1 MKFPG
6 HASIFVLLGMMALG
20 FIYFDGT
27 AWAQQQTTSQQ
38 TQADD
43 PEAEAQEAQEQEVAA
58 AQQQQQQ
65 RRRRGPNKAKI
76 EFNGKDV
83 VVQYGDWKVDG
94 ADYANVANTPVGR
107 PIEATLNAAL
117 KLITDWDLRFGE
129 DTLIKKENVAK
140 NYPGVYSLWIKRT
153 ADGWSLAFNEKAD
166 VWGTMYDS
174 ESDVAEIHIDYTD
187 TEEPNDKMEI
197 TLEDR
202 DGGALLT
209 ISWGKH
215 QWITTFDPVP
225 ES

>member
-1 MKFPG
+1 MKLPG
-6 HASIFVLLGMMALG
+6 YASIFVLVGMMALG
-20 FIYFDGT
+20 FIYFDGS

-38 TQADD
+38 TAEDD
-43 PEAEAQEAQEQEVAA
+43 PEAEAQEVQEQEAEAA
-58 AQQQQQQ
+58 QQQ

-83 VVQYGDWKVDG
+83 VVQYGDWTVDG
-94 ADYANVANTPVGR
+94 ADYANIGNTALGK

-140 NYPGVYSLWIKRT
+140 NYPGVYSLWIKKT
-153 ADGWSLAFNEKAD
+153 AEGWSLAFNEKAD
-166 VWGTMYDS
+166 VWGTMYDP
-174 ESDVAEIHIDYTD
+174 EADVAEIPIGYKDV
-187 TEEPNDKMEI
+187 EEPNDKMEI

-202 DGGALLT
+202 DGGAVLT

-215 QWITTFDPVP
+215 QWVTAFEPVP